1 MGSWVRKRLPL
12 RRKLQTQRS
21 LTRRKSIKKSSI
33 VMDAMLHIYLLKLK
47 LEAAHK
53 ECLDLMAIKTKYL
66 DLIKHLHVPE
76 EVKVEKIE
84 EGFHVRVTCEKAEDT
99 LVSILEAFD
108 EMGLNILQAKVSCNS
123 YFSMEAI
130 AAHVAQNQEYKLDVT
145 DVTQAIIKA
154 TRSEIN
160 AATDEVDLITS

>member
-21 LTRRKSIKKSSI
+21 FTRRKSLRTAKVRKSSTVI
-33 VMDAMLHIYLLKLK
+33 DAMLHIYLLKRK
-47 LEAAHK
+47 LEALHK

-66 DLIKHLHVPE
+66 DLIKHIHMPK

-84 EGFHVRVTCEKAEDT
+84 EGFRVRVTCEKADDT

-123 YFSMEAI
+123 YFAMEAI
-130 AAHVAQNQEYKLDVT
+130 AAHEAQNQEYKLDVT
-145 DVTQAIIKA
+145 GVTQAIIKA
-154 TRSEIN
+154 IKKR
-160 AATDEVDLITS
+160 D

>member
-21 LTRRKSIKKSSI
+21 FTRRKSLRTAKVRKSSTVI
-33 VMDAMLHIYLLKLK
+33 DAMLHIYLLKRK
-47 LEAAHK
+47 LEALHK

-66 DLIKHLHVPE
+66 DLIKHIHVPK

-84 EGFHVRVTCEKAEDT
+84 EGFRVRVTCEKAEDT

-108 EMGLNILQAKVSCNS
+108 EMGLNILHAKVSCNS
-123 YFSMEAI
+123 YFAMEAI
-130 AAHVAQNQEYKLDVT
+130 AAREAQNQEYKMDVT

-154 TRSEIN
+154 TQKR
-160 AATDEVDLITS
+160 D

>member
-1 MGSWVRKRLPL
+1 M
-12 RRKLQTQRS
+12 
-21 LTRRKSIKKSSI
+21 
-33 VMDAMLHIYLLKLK
+33 
-47 LEAAHK
+47 
-53 ECLDLMAIKTKYL
+53 
-66 DLIKHLHVPE
+66 
-76 EVKVEKIE
+76 EKIE

-99 LVSILEAFD
+99 LISILEAFD

-145 DVTQAIIKA
+145 DVTRAIIKA

-160 AATDEVDLITS
+160 AATDEVDLKTSSC